1 VSSRIVGRIWHVL
14 AILTV
19 TTLGLVIITNAASA
33 VPPAEH
39 TVTFYDNVPGSLS
52 SPVPQTDNIS
62 APLQAFSTMEF
73 SYSNFFFSDW
83 NTQPNGSG
91 TPYSD
96 QATFPFTADVQM
108 YAQWIQVTHSVIL
121 YANLSNTDN
130 SNKVETG
137 NSPMSL
143 TSVLTL
149 GIANPNHTFT
159 GWNTQRNGSGTVY
172 DDQANYS
179 FVSDLL
185 LYAQWALIDEI
196 LSFSSNTGS
205 GTVAPLAAAYGS
217 SVTLPNGSSLS
228 KTHYTFAGWNTRP
241 DGSGTMYVP
250 GASIT
255 VSNGETFY
263 AMWSRDTY
271 KVLFDV
277 PGFKDKVAPIS
288 VPAGDSIRL
297 RSSSGLSKAG
307 YSFSGWF
314 TEPKRGHF
322 AGKSDASYTPLA
334 SITLYARWTANSL
347 IKVEFLDN
355 GGVGHIRARSVHS
368 GLAVVIPNG
377 ADLHRKGFTFRGW
390 ASSPRAPGPTVH
402 VGSKLVLTHNTELYA
417 LWRRALPASTPQV
430 LLGSIGIFRP
440 NSSVLTPA
448 MRHYVALLAIGINQH
463 NRTMVLIYGYATSLD
478 SAKGSA
484 LLSLQRALAV
494 EKQLN
499 IDLSGLN
506 DVGVIV
512 HATGEGRLTDSALA
526 SFRKVEVFAN

>member
-1 VSSRIVGRIWHVL
+1 LTSVLGALALGQVPASAAVGI
-14 AILTV
+14 TV
-19 TTLGLVIITNAASA
+19 TFVQNGGSNPSLTTSQAAQTTGSLDLTLFSNLNPAFSNPGHTFDFWSTQPGGGGTQYTDGASYSFDNDITLY
-33 VPPAEH
+33 AEWIGPNH
-39 TVTFYDNVPGSLS
+39 TVTFYEN
-52 SPVPQTDNIS
+52 
-62 APLQAFSTMEF
+62 
-73 SYSNFFFSDW
+73 SDA
-83 NTQPNGSG
+83 
-91 TPYSD
+91 SD
-96 QATFPFTADVQM
+96 QTES
-108 YAQWIQVTHSVIL
+108 YQV
-121 YANLSNTDN
+121 SNAPT
-130 SNKVETG
+130 
-137 NSPMSL
+137 P
-143 TSVLTL
+143 LTL
-149 GIANPNHTFT
+149 IQNLTPTFS
-159 GWNTQRNGSGTVY
+159 RS
-172 DDQANYS
+172 NYS
-179 FVSDLL
+179 FLDWTTSADGTGATYSNGAILSFVSAVSLF
-185 LYAQWALIDEI
+185 AQWTPNQET

-217 SVTLPNGSSLS
+217 SVSLPNGSSLS
-228 KTHYTFAGWNTRP
+228 KTDYTFTGWNTLP
-241 DGSGTMYVP
+241 DGSGTKYVP
-250 GASIT
+250 GASIR
-255 VSNGETFY
+255 VLNGETFY

-347 IKVEFLDN
+347 IKMEFLDN